1 VADDMSRSPTHTR
14 YRTGASGGYTAVE
27 VLMAITV
34 MSIGAAAIMSM
45 QKASMQGNLDAR
57 KTDVAN
63 AIARTW
69 VERIKRDAMEWT
81 APGPTTGT
89 GSNLSTAKVVQYG
102 VTNSGKWFLPD
113 QYLAATFP
121 FTSPAFDILGR
132 DLSQKDYA
140 TALFCANA
148 RLVWLANSEMARVDV
163 RVLWARG
170 IANSPPTGGICDS
183 TLATSEAPDPLVY
196 HSIYVTTA
204 VRGNP
209 Q

>member
-1 VADDMSRSPTHTR
+1 MVTSSNRFPR
-14 YRTGASGGYTAVE
+14 RPGARRAYTAVE

-34 MSIGAAAIMSM
+34 MSIGAAAVMSM

-63 AIARTW
+63 SIARTW

-81 APGPTTGT
+81 TPGPTTGT
-89 GSNLSTAKVVQYG
+89 GTNLTTAAIVQYG
-102 VTNSGKWFLPD
+102 VTNSGTWFLPD
-113 QYLAATFP
+113 QYIASTPPL
-121 FTSPAFDILGR
+121 SPGFDILGR
-132 DLSQKDYA
+132 DLITTDLG
-140 TALFCANA
+140 TAIFCANV
-148 RLVWLANSEMARVDV
+148 RLVWLANSEMVRADV

-170 IANSPPTGGICDS
+170 ISAAPPKGGVCDS
-183 TLATSEAPDPLVY
+183 TVAVSDAPDPLVY
-196 HSIYVTTA
+196 HSLYVTTA

>member
-1 VADDMSRSPTHTR
+1 MSRVPTHLR
-14 YRTGASGGYTAVE
+14 YRTRPSGYTAVE

-34 MSIGAAAIMSM
+34 MSIGAAAVMSM

-89 GSNLSTAKVVQYG
+89 TPNLSSTAAIIQYG
-102 VTNSGKWFLPD
+102 ITNSGKWFLPN
-113 QYLAATFP
+113 QYLALAGTP
-121 FTSPAFDILGR
+121 PLSPGFDILGR
-132 DLSQKDYA
+132 DLIAGDLG

-148 RLVWLANSEMARVDV
+148 RLVWLVINEMARVDV

-170 IANSPPTGGICDS
+170 IANSPPTGGICNN
-183 TLATSEAPDPLVY
+183 TLATSDAPDPLVY
-196 HSIYVTTA
+196 HAIYVTTA